1 MERWYKIFLG
11 LSLFLL
17 VACEDF
23 LDRPPLNTITDQEI
37 SFSKTE
43 VELYMNKYYG
53 NFPSAGVTEYGIFG
67 LDNSSDNMIQGH

>member
-43 VELYMNKYYG
+43 VELYMN
-53 NFPSAGVTEYGIFG
+53 N
-67 LDNSSDNMIQGH
+67 